1 MRKAS
6 GYDRSVDQGSTTGEH
21 TGLIALESTVLTGTL
36 PEKTEQ
42 AQSACLVILFG
53 AEIGRRIS
61 LEGDVVIGRASTA
74 DLQIDAE
81 SVSRTHAQISRNA
94 RGFVL
99 SDQGSTNGTYVNDQP
114 IRERL
119 LKDGDQIR
127 IGRAMLKFLT
137 SDNVEA
143 QYHEEIYRLMT
154 VDGLTQ
160 VFNRRYFQE
169 ALEREIQRSRRYG
182 HRFTLVLLD
191 IDHFKQINDRFGH
204 QAGDTVLRK
213 LGALVQ
219 NKVRSNDLVARIGGE
234 EFALILPEAHIGGG
248 HSLAEKL
255 RRGVEH
261 EVFRH
266 EGETIPVTISLGLT
280 EFNPTVAGD
289 HADALIKRADMQLYA
304 AKKAGRN
311 RISR

>member
-1 MRKAS
+1 
-6 GYDRSVDQGSTTGEH
+6 VDQGPTSTGEH
-21 TGLIALESTVLTGTL
+21 TGVIALESTVLTATL
-36 PEKTEQ
+36 PEKSEQ

-61 LEGDVVIGRASTA
+61 LSDREVVIGRASSA

-81 SVSRTHAQISRNA
+81 SVSRTHAVLSRNA
-94 RGFVL
+94 RGYVL
-99 SDQGSTNGTYVNDQP
+99 RDEGSTNGTYVNDQP
-114 IRERL
+114 IRERM

-160 VFNRRYFQE
+160 VYNRRYFQE

-182 HRFTLVLLD
+182 HAFSLVLLD
-191 IDHFKQINDRFGH
+191 IDHFKQINDRYGH

-219 NKVRSNDLVARIGGE
+219 NKVRANDLVARIGGE
-234 EFALILPEAHIGGG
+234 EFALILPESQAGGAYA
-248 HSLAEKL
+248 LAEKL
-255 RRGVEH
+255 RRSVEQ
-261 EVFRH
+261 ETFRH
-266 EGETIPVTISLGLT
+266 ENELIPVTVSLGLT
-280 EFNPTVAGD
+280 EFQPTLAGD
-289 HADALIKRADMQLYA
+289 NADHLVKRADQLLYA

-311 RISR
+311 RVAR